1 MDTKLTLKLDKD
13 IIEKAKS
20 YASQTNRSLSSI
32 VESYFQ
38 SLTSDKKEAAK
49 DFEITAFVRSMASEK
64 SLPVDL
70 DEKEYFDYL
79 SQKHQ

>member
-1 MDTKLTLKLDKD
+1 MDTKLTLKLDKE

-20 YASQTNRSLSSI
+20 YASKTNRSLSSI

-38 SLTSDKKEAAK
+38 SLTSDKKETTN

-64 SLPVDL
+64 SLSADL
-70 DEKEYFDYL
+70 DEKEFFDYL

>member
-13 IIEKAKS
+13 IIEKAKV
-20 YASQTNRSLSSI
+20 YASTTNRSLSSI

-38 SLTSDKKEAAK
+38 SLTSEKKTES
-49 DFEITAFVRSMASEK
+49 DEFEITAFVRSMASEK
-64 SLPVDL
+64 SLPTDL